1 MNYQYSYTL
10 SQFLNQKADLD
21 SLTTQIRSST
31 IVSALDYI
39 NETDPNVDIFF
50 KSELIS
56 ADVSTLNT
64 VVANHT
70 GQPTNSALNSQLISY
85 GTPYPFALPS
95 IAKAYTPS
103 QIQVLGNNGPNL
115 SNLTDFNVTWTQETS
130 TLASLNLSTT
140 DGIPAWYLNL
150 IPLSS
155 NTFSVP
161 YPALSLSGTG
171 ISKLD
176 GQYWANVISPGT
188 FVLASK
194 GGEFTLLFRDTST
207 SYIAP
212 QYNANFLIFDPSGTI
227 IQSDI
232 RANVYGD
239 NFYSIESLAE
249 STTTSTTFQ
258 SKTLLTVKNLPTGL
272 YRIGINYTWS
282 GSSTTYNFESRLMVN
297 GAALGS
303 THIARITNVVN
314 YIPGYRSFYKVLAGN
329 NTIDLQYRTSNAGGT
344 ARIRDAI
351 IELWRVS

>member
-10 SQFLNQKADLD
+10 SQFLNQKVDLD
-21 SLTTQIRSST
+21 SLTVQIRAST
-31 IVSALDYI
+31 ISAALDYI

-50 KSELIS
+50 KSQLIS

-70 GQPTNSALNSQLISY
+70 GQPSNSELNSQLISY
-85 GTPYPFALPS
+85 GTPYPYVLPS

-130 TLASLNLSTT
+130 SLATLNLSTT

-155 NTFSVP
+155 NTFSVV
-161 YPALSLSGTG
+161 YPSITFTGTG
-171 ISKLD
+171 IPKFD
-176 GQYWANVISPGT
+176 GSYWANVISPGT

-194 GGEFTLLFRDTST
+194 SGAFTILFRDTST
-207 SYIAP
+207 AYVAP
-212 QYNANFLIFDPSGTI
+212 QYNANFLIFDPSGTVI
-227 IQSDI
+227 ESDI

-239 NFYSIESLAE
+239 GFYSIESLAL

-258 SKTLLTVKNLPTGL
+258 TKASLAVKNLPTGL
-272 YRIGINYTWS
+272 YRIGVNYTWS
-282 GSSTTYNFESRLMVN
+282 GSSTSYQFESRLMVN
-297 GAALGS
+297 GIASGN
-303 THIARITNVVN
+303 THITRIANAAN
-314 YIPGYRSFYKVLAGN
+314 YIPAVRTFYKVLAGD
-329 NTIDLQYRTSNAGGT
+329 NTIQLQYRTNNALGT
-344 ARIRDAI
+344 SRISDAI